1 MKTIIF
7 VLSLFSI
14 QKAAALTITS
24 IALSAVA
31 DDTIRIS
38 INTEAVEL
46 YYFESWQYSVT
57 GNAIVVEACFV
68 PGFGSTIAY
77 LNNNFEIPLDM
88 MQSQTY
94 QLTVKAYYNFYDDD
108 CLQDTCQ
115 GVFSTPLSSSVLAD
129 YTIDDISSTCDI
141 QFTNPSD
148 GKLLV
153 NRKILEVYIFDTTG
167 RIMGSIKNY
176 SGVISL
182 QYLADG
188 FYFIGYFKH
197 GRHKTIRMVLKKLW

>member
-14 QKAAALTITS
+14 QKAAALTIAS
-24 IALSAVA
+24 ITLSAVA

-57 GNAIVVEACFV
+57 DHSIVLEACFV

-88 MQSQTY
+88 MQSETY
-94 QLTVKAYYNFYDDD
+94 QLTVKAYYNYYEDD
-108 CLQDTCQ
+108 CLQDSCQ
-115 GVFSTPLSSSVLAD
+115 GLFSTPLSSVVLSGHN
-129 YTIDDISSTCDI
+129 IHDISNTCDI
-141 QFTNPSD
+141 QFANPSD

-153 NRKILEVYIFDTTG
+153 NPKILEVYIFDTTG

-197 GRHKTIRMVLKKLW
+197 GRHKTIRVVLKKL